1 MNFKFCKNL
10 KLDINVE
17 YTIFYTEMVKKF
29 STVNDI
35 LPNIAFSN
43 ETMFHLLQMS

>member
-1 MNFKFCKNL
+1 MMKM
-10 KLDINVE
+10 I
-17 YTIFYTEMVKKF
+17 

-43 ETMFHLLQMS
+43 ETMFHLLQVP

>member
-1 MNFKFCKNL
+1 M
-10 KLDINVE
+10 
-17 YTIFYTEMVKKF
+17 KKV

-43 ETMFHLLQMS
+43 ETMFHLLHMS